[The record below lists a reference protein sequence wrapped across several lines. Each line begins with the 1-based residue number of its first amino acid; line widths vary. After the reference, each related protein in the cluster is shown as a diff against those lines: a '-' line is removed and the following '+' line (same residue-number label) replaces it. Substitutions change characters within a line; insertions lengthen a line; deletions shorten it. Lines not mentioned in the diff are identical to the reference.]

1 MGKLGPEEKD
11 IAGVYEARS
20 FDFES
25 FSLILRSR
33 LSYLNVDILCLYLK
47 LKSFTF
53 KPQLFTLRMMI

>member
-1 MGKLGPEEKD
+1 MVYCSHQFCSMGKLGPEEKD

-33 LSYLNVDILCLYLK
+33 LSYLNVDILCLYILK
-47 LKSFTF
+47 AEIIHF
-53 KPQLFTLRMMI
+53 